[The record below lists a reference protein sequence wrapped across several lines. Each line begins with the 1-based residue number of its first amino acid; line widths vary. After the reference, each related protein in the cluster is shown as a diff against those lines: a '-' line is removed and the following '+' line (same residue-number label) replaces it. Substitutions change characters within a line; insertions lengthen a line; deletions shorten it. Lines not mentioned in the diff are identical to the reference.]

1 MSARERK
8 LAYIAWIT
16 ICVVWG
22 TTYLAIRVALE
33 SLPVALLAGMRWTA
47 AGLVLMLLLPA
58 FGEHIPPRRLWR
70 SIAIVGVLMNV
81 LGNGLL
87 VWSQQY
93 VASGL
98 AAVVVAMVPFWSV
111 IVEAL
116 SARGERLTRYTLAG
130 VAAGFAGI
138 LVLVWPALTFGGP
151 DGRMFVAGIL
161 AMQVGAIAWAIG
173 TSYTKRH
180 SLGATPLASSAL
192 QMVFSGIMLMTAGT
206 LLGEWGRV
214 TFTPRSFA
222 ALAYLAV
229 FGSAIGYTAYVYA
242 VKHLRLSTV
251 SLYAYVNPIIA
262 VLLGTLLLSEPFS
275 ARLVVAA
282 ALVFLGI
289 AIVRSQSRPQSTV
302 DGAQQSTVVGPQS
315 TVATAGTKAVA

>member
-70 SIAIVGVLMNV
+70 SIAIVGFLMNV

-138 LVLVWPALTFGGP
+138 VVLVWPALTFGGP

-192 QMVFSGIMLMTAGT
+192 QMVFSGTILLLIGTA
-206 LLGEWGRV
+206 LGEWGRV
-214 TFTPRSFA
+214 AFTARTLTA
-222 ALAYLAV
+222 MIYLTLA
-229 FGSAIGYTAYVYA
+229 GSVIGYTAYVYA
-242 VKHLRLSTV
+242 LKYLPVSTV

-262 VLLGTLLLSEPFS
+262 VVLGTLVLSEPFS
-275 ARLVVAA
+275 ARILIAA
-282 ALVFLGI
+282 ALVFCGI
-289 AIVRSQSRPQSTV
+289 AIVQMAPKTAPV
-302 DGAQQSTVVGPQS
+302 TPLAQ
-315 TVATAGTKAVA
+315 KAVA

>member
-70 SIAIVGVLMNV
+70 SIAIVGFLMNV

-173 TSYTKRH
+173 TSYTKRN

-192 QMVFSGIMLMTAGT
+192 QMVFSGTILMLIGTA
-206 LLGEWGRV
+206 LGEWGQV
-214 TFTPRSFA
+214 AFTARTLTA
-222 ALAYLAV
+222 MIYLTLA
-229 FGSAIGYTAYVYA
+229 GSVVGYTAYVYA
-242 VKHLRLSTV
+242 LKYLPVSTV

-262 VLLGTLLLSEPFS
+262 VVLGSLVLSEPFS
-275 ARLVVAA
+275 ARILIAA
-282 ALVFLGI
+282 ALVFGGI
-289 AIVRSQSRPQSTV
+289 AVVQMAPKRAPVTPL
-302 DGAQQSTVVGPQS
+302 AQ
-315 TVATAGTKAVA
+315 KAVA

>member
-8 LAYIAWIT
+8 LAYLAWIT
-16 ICVVWG
+16 ICLVWG

-33 SLPVALLAGMRWTA
+33 SLPVALLAGFRWTA

-58 FGEHIPPRRLWR
+58 FGEQIPPRRLWR
-70 SIAIVGVLMNV
+70 SIAIVGFLMNV

-87 VWSQQY
+87 VWAQQY

-116 SARGERLTRYTLAG
+116 SPRGERLTRYTLAG
-130 VAAGFAGI
+130 LAAGFAGI
-138 LVLVWPALTFGGP
+138 VVLVWPALTFGGP

-161 AMQVGAIAWAIG
+161 AMQVGSIAWAIG

-180 SLGATPLASSAL
+180 SFGATPLASSAL
-192 QMVFSGIMLMTAGT
+192 QMVFSGTILILVGTA
-206 LLGEWGRV
+206 LGEWGHV
-214 TFTPRSFA
+214 AFTARTLT
-222 ALAYLAV
+222 ALVYLTLA
-229 FGSAIGYTAYVYA
+229 GSVVGYTAYVYA
-242 VKHLRLSTV
+242 LKYLPVATV

-262 VLLGTLLLSEPFS
+262 VVLGTLLLSEPFS
-275 ARLVVAA
+275 ARILIAA
-282 ALVFLGI
+282 ALVFGGI
-289 AIVRSQSRPQSTV
+289 AIVRLAPKTAPV
-302 DGAQQSTVVGPQS
+302 TP
-315 TVATAGTKAVA
+315 VARKAVA

>member
-1 MSARERK
+1 MSASERK

-47 AGLVLMLLLPA
+47 AGLVLMLLLPV
-58 FGEHIPPRRLWR
+58 FGEEVPPRRLWR
-70 SIAIVGVLMNV
+70 SIAIVGFLMNV

-87 VWSQQY
+87 VWAQQY

-111 IVEAL
+111 IVEAV
-116 SARGERLTRYTLAG
+116 SPRGDRLTRYTLAG
-130 VAAGFAGI
+130 LAAGFAGI
-138 LVLVWPALTFGGP
+138 VVLVWPALTFGGP

-161 AMQVGAIAWAIG
+161 AMQVGSIAWAIG

-192 QMVFSGIMLMTAGT
+192 QMVFSGAILMLVGTA
-206 LLGEWGRV
+206 LGEWGQV
-214 TFTPRSFA
+214 AFTARTLT
-222 ALAYLAV
+222 ALVYLTLA
-229 FGSAIGYTAYVYA
+229 GSVVGYTAYVYA
-242 VKHLRLSTV
+242 LKYLPVATV

-262 VLLGTLLLSEPFS
+262 VVLGTLLLSEPFS
-275 ARLVVAA
+275 ARILIAA
-282 ALVFLGI
+282 ALVFGGI
-289 AIVRSQSRPQSTV
+289 AIVRMAPKTAPV
-302 DGAQQSTVVGPQS
+302 TPLAQ
-315 TVATAGTKAVA
+315 KAVA